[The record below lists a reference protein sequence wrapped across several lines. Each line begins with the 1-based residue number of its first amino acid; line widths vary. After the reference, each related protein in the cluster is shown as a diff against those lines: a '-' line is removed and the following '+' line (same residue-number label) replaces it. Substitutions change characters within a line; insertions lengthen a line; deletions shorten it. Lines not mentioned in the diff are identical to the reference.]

1 VHGFVLV
8 ADKVDRFMRYYEAMN
23 SDEVSAWIQRNVTPA
38 MVGKSNWRRIV
49 YYGLEAALRQRVEK
63 GLAIGGI
70 AGARE
75 AIDETVTEARRLWI
89 ADRRRAQYR
98 AKAKLA
104 EDIAI
109 FVRQYGRKKRA
120 RGYDQNDRHYDR
132 KVEKLV
138 KRMDPVELDT
148 LLRGDAEGPT
158 SSGEEH

>member
-1 VHGFVLV
+1 MGSCSWLI
-8 ADKVDRFMRYYEAMN
+8 KVDRFMRYYEAMN

-38 MVGKSNWRRIV
+38 MVGKSAWRRIV
-49 YYGLEAALRQRVEK
+49 HYGLEAALRQRVER

-89 ADRRRAQYR
+89 ADRRRSQYR

-104 EDIAI
+104 EDIAL

-120 RGYDQNDRHYDR
+120 SDYDPNDRHYDR
-132 KVEKLV
+132 QVEKLV
-138 KRMDPVELDT
+138 KQMDPVELDT

-158 SSGEEH
+158 SASEEH

>member
-38 MVGKSNWRRIV
+38 MVGESNWRRIV
-49 YYGLEAALRQRVEK
+49 HYGLEAALRQRVEK
-63 GLAIGGI
+63 GLAIGGV
-70 AGARE
+70 AGARA
-75 AIDETVTEARRLWI
+75 AIDEMVTEARRLWI
-89 ADRRRAQYR
+89 ADRRHAQYR

-104 EDIAI
+104 EDIAV

-120 RGYDQNDRHYDR
+120 SGYDPNDRHYDR
-132 KVEKLV
+132 KVETLV
-138 KRMDPVELDT
+138 KQMDPVELDT

-158 SSGEEH
+158 SAGEEH